1 MTRRPAGRTAVDLLK
16 EIGTALENG
25 DHVRVAELV
34 RRAVDDGVPAGE
46 IIERGLLAGMDVV
59 GRRFGAHEIFLPDVL
74 LAARAMKAGMD
85 VVRPLL
91 VGGEAPSRGTVV
103 LGTVRGD
110 VHDIGKNLVAT
121 MLAGAGFEIV
131 DLGTDVGPERF
142 VEAAVDRGA
151 AVVGL
156 SALLTT
162 TMGAMREVVELVRER
177 GLEGEVKVLVGG
189 APVTQAFADEIGAD
203 AYAWDAGSAVEVV
216 KGLVGVSA

>member
-1 MTRRPAGRTAVDLLK
+1 MELLN
-16 EIGTALENG
+16 EIGKALEKG
-25 DHVRVAELV
+25 DPGRVAELV
-34 RRAVDDGVPAGE
+34 RRAVDDGMPAVE
-46 IIERGLLAGMDVV
+46 IIDRGLLAGMDVV

-91 VGGEAPSRGTVV
+91 EGGEAPNRGTVV

-131 DLGTDVGPERF
+131 DLGTDVAPERF

-177 GLEGEVKVLVGG
+177 GLQGRLRIIVGG

-216 KGLVGVSA
+216 KGLVGASA

>member
-1 MTRRPAGRTAVDLLK
+1 MELLN

-25 DHVRVAELV
+25 DHGRVAELV

-131 DLGTDVGPERF
+131 DLGTDVAPERF
-142 VEAAVDRGA
+142 VEAAVDRDA

>member
-1 MTRRPAGRTAVDLLK
+1 MTRRPAGRTAVELLN

-25 DHVRVAELV
+25 DHGRVAELV

-131 DLGTDVGPERF
+131 DLGTDVAPERF

-162 TMGAMREVVELVRER
+162 TMGAMREVVELVHER
-177 GLEGEVKVLVGG
+177 GLAGEVRVLVGG

-216 KGLVGVSA
+216 KGLVGVSP